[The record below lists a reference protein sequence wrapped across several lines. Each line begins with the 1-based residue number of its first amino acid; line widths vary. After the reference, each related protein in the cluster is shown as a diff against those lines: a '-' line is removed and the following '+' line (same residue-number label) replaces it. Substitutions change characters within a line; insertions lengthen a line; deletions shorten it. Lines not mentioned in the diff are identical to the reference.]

1 MQYGGWTGKIL
12 RVDLT
17 TGAITTEDTAK
28 YKDFMGG
35 TGFGYKVLWDE
46 VPPGVKAKDPEN
58 RIVFGVGPLTGT
70 GAPCTGRVSITT
82 LWPAHANE
90 LPGSGHMGGHWGPE
104 LKYAG
109 WDSIIVQGASATP
122 VWIKIVNDKVTIEDA
137 SRLWGS
143 GIFRAT
149 EEITSIMGAGC
160 HVAAIGQAGE
170 NLARLSCVICDRSH
184 SAGGA
189 GYVMGAKNLKAIGV
203 LGTGALKVAADK
215 KTWADYNKHYLS
227 MMGANNQ
234 MVVPR
239 TKQPWAEYNS
249 SGSRWTA
256 DKGIF
261 WGAAN
266 PPVETGYCA
275 DVEHASVDCPSPLNK
290 IGLRTHKG
298 YGDFGVP
305 GMNHTVKMNGCHA
318 CPIRCHIAMDIP
330 ALEQYG
336 VSRYQQNTCIGNSIA
351 TSLVTGT
358 NAANPDAG
366 ITNAAMSSAMCDDF
380 GFWSDYSLYSA
391 DYKWAFSH
399 VMTQAEVDALG
410 LTTTLNASG
419 LTFVGKTTFQNR
431 LPPAELTL
439 LSGNAL
445 GAKPYTANTPWARA
459 EAGDPSVLQVLIPLI
474 CANGKLIPGT
484 TTPVPVINGLAAPV
498 FAKSVCMGPAWLAKQ
513 WPEIG
518 YYNNHGKSASSAKM
532 NHAKHHGVESFG
544 QIGVLNGMLWNR
556 DSQNHTHQNIVG
568 CGLPTT
574 LINTIMKE
582 LFTKGNSL
590 FNDPTGTDIT
600 FVSAETGYKA
610 VTPGMAAMTAAS
622 AIYLELYN
630 SLTVCNYT
638 LPVWV
643 SPLKSLGY
651 RGDASLDAQTYSL
664 VTGDTVDQKGL
675 EKIGLRIFTL
685 FRALTARYMDYYV
698 KQGNP
703 AKSVVM
709 RTDHDQVNDWM
720 FDKIGDTTTGAVT
733 GPGTGI
739 PNSVSGNTDGYP
751 KTDVAFT
758 GTTQLMTRADIDKG
772 RDLLYAQFG
781 WDTATGMPTA
791 ATLSSL
797 GLGYVQAAI
806 PALIVG

>member
-1 MQYGGWTGKIL
+1 MQYGGWTGKVL

-17 TGAITTEDTAK
+17 TGAITTEDTTK
-28 YKDFMGG
+28 YKEYLGG
-35 TGFGYKVLWDE
+35 TGLGYKVLWDE
-46 VPPGVKAKDPEN
+46 VPAGTRAWDPEN

-82 LWPAHANE
+82 LWPAHVDE

-122 VWIKIVNDKVTIEDA
+122 VWIKIVDDKVTIEDA
-137 SRLWGS
+137 SRMWGN
-143 GIFRAT
+143 GIYRAT
-149 EEITSIMGAGC
+149 EEICSIMGSGA

-189 GYVMGAKNLKAIGV
+189 GSVMGSKNLKAIGV
-203 LGTGALKVAADK
+203 LGSGSLKISADK
-215 KTWADYNKHYLS
+215 KAWADFNKRYLS

-256 DKGIF
+256 DKGIY
-261 WGAAN
+261 WGAAS
-266 PPVETGYCA
+266 PPVETGYCS
-275 DVEHASVDCPSPLNK
+275 DVEHPSVDCPSPLNK

-298 YGDFGVP
+298 YGDFGIP

-318 CPIRCHIAMDIP
+318 CPIRCHIATDIP

-336 VSRYQQNTCIGNSIA
+336 VSRYNQNTCIGNSIA
-351 TSLVTGT
+351 SGLMST
-358 NAANPDAG
+358 NAANPDSA
-366 ITNAAMSSAMCDDF
+366 ITNAYMSNSLCDDY
-380 GFWSDYSLYSA
+380 GFWSDYSQYSN
-391 DYKWAFSH
+391 DYKWMYTH
-399 VMTQAEVDALG
+399 VMTQKEIDALG
-410 LTTTLNASG
+410 LPALNVNGLPTLG
-419 LTFVGKTTFQNR
+419 RTPFQNR
-431 LPPAELTL
+431 LPAAELKV
-439 LSGNAL
+439 LSGND
-445 GAKPYTANTPWARA
+445 GGNKPYTAGTPWARA
-459 EAGDPSVLQVLIPLI
+459 DAGDPSALQFLVPLI
-474 CANGKLIPGT
+474 CANGRLIPGT
-484 TTPVPVINGLAAPV
+484 STPAPVLNGLATPT
-498 FAKSVCMGPAWLAKQ
+498 FAKAICMGPAFLAKE

-518 YYNNHGKSASSAKM
+518 YFNNHWKSASSAKM

-556 DSQNHTHQNIVG
+556 DAQNHTHQNIVG
-568 CGLPTT
+568 CGLPLT

-582 LFTKGNSL
+582 MFTQGKSI
-590 FNDPTGTDIT
+590 FNDPSGSDIT
-600 FVSAETGYKA
+600 FTSAETGYKP
-610 VTPGMAAMTAAS
+610 VTPGMAAMTAATVV
-622 AIYLELYN
+622 YLELHN

-651 RGDASLDAQTYSL
+651 RGAAELESQTYSL
-664 VTGDTVDQKGL
+664 VTGDTLDQKGL
-675 EKIGLRIFTL
+675 ETVGLRIFTL

-698 KQGNP
+698 KQADP
-703 AKSVVM
+703 SKSVNM
-709 RTDHDQVNDWM
+709 RVDHDQVNDWH
-720 FDKIGDTTTGAVT
+720 FDKVGSTTTGPVT

-751 KTDVAFT
+751 ATDAAFT
-758 GTTQLMTRADIDKG
+758 GTSQLMTRADIDQA
-772 RDLLYAQFG
+772 RSLLYAQFG
-781 WDTATGMPTA
+781 WDSTGMPTA
-791 ATLSSL
+791 ATLNAL
-797 GLGYVQAAI
+797 GLGYVQAGI
-806 PALIVG
+806 PQLITS

>member
-1 MQYGGWTGKIL
+1 MQYGGWTGKVL
-12 RVDLT
+12 RIDLT
-17 TGAITTEDTAK
+17 TGAITTEDTSK
-28 YKDFMGG
+28 YKAFLGG
-35 TGFGYKVLWDE
+35 TGLGYKVLWDE
-46 VPPGVKAKDPEN
+46 VPPGVRAKDPEN

-82 LWPAHANE
+82 LWPAHYDE

-109 WDSIIVQGASATP
+109 WDSIIVQGAAATP
-122 VWIKIVNDKVTIEDA
+122 VWIKIVDDKVTIEDA

-149 EEITSIMGAGC
+149 AEITSIMGAGA

-170 NLARLSCVICDRSH
+170 NLVRLSCVICDRSH

-215 KTWADYNKHYLS
+215 KAWADYNKHYLS

-256 DKGIF
+256 DKGIY
-261 WGAAN
+261 WGAAT
-266 PPVETGYCA
+266 PPVETGYCS
-275 DVEHASVDCPSPLNK
+275 DVEHPLPGDCPSPLNK

-298 YGDFGVP
+298 YGDFGMP

-351 TSLVTGT
+351 TGLISTV
-358 NAANPDAG
+358 ASNPDSG
-366 ITNAAMSSAMCDDF
+366 ITNAAMSSALCDDY

-391 DYKWAFSH
+391 DYKWCYTHA
-399 VMTQAEVDALG
+399 MTAAEVAALG
-410 LTTTLNASG
+410 LPAS
-419 LTFVGKTTFQNR
+419 FVGKTTFQNR
-431 LPPAELTL
+431 LPAAELTL
-439 LSGNAL
+439 LSGNAT
-445 GAKPYTANTPWARA
+445 GAKPYSANTPWARA
-459 EAGDPSVLQVLIPLI
+459 DAGDPGALQVLVPLI

-484 TTPVPVINGLAAPV
+484 TTPVPVLNGLAAPE
-498 FAKSVCMGPAWLAKQ
+498 FAKAVSMGPAFLARQ
-513 WPEIG
+513 WPEVG
-518 YYNNHGKSASSAKM
+518 YYNNHCKGASSAKM

-556 DSQNHTHQNIVG
+556 DAQNHTHQNIVG
-568 CGLPTT
+568 CGLPLT

-582 LFTKGNSL
+582 LWTQGKSI
-590 FNDPTGTDIT
+590 FNDPSGSDIT
-600 FVSAETGYKA
+600 FVSSSTGYKP
-610 VTPGMAAMTAAS
+610 VTAGMAAMTAAS
-622 AIYLELYN
+622 AVYLELYN

-651 RGDASLDAQTYSL
+651 RGDASLDSQTYSL
-664 VTGDTVDQKGL
+664 VTGDTLDQKGL
-675 EKIGLRIFTL
+675 ETVGLRIFTL

-698 KQGNP
+698 KQANP
-703 AKSVVM
+703 AKKVNM
-709 RTDHDQVNDWM
+709 RIDHDQVNDWH

-739 PNSVSGNTDGYP
+739 PNSASGNTDAYP
-751 KTDVAFT
+751 ATDVAFNS
-758 GTTQLMTRADIDKG
+758 TTQLMTRADIDLG

-791 ATLSSL
+791 ATLNAL

-806 PALIVG
+806 PSLIVG